1 MLQSILV
8 VLDASPS
15 AAAVKRGIRWGKALN
30 ALLVGLG
37 LVDEP
42 AIRRPEAESLGA
54 AYYERPRDTQVLEN
68 VRREVQA
75 VLERFSAECAAVGVA
90 CKTIE
95 NVGLPYAEILRES
108 KQYDLVLFGYG
119 THLRFRAGGRP
130 DETLWHVLKQGP
142 RPVVIVPE
150 KPAPGSS
157 VVIAYNGSPQADRAL
172 QAFQVSG
179 LDFGEEVHV
188 VTVDT
193 DHGETVSQN
202 ERAGEFLQLH
212 GLKAQSSMLKPK
224 GTVAQTILEEVRRR
238 QARLLVMGAYGH
250 STVREFILGSVTN
263 EILKDS
269 PVPVF
274 LCH

>member
-15 AAAVKRGIRWGKALN
+15 ASAVKQGIRWGKTLN

-37 LVDEP
+37 VVDEP

-75 VLERFSAECAAVGVA
+75 VLERFSAECAAAGVA

-108 KQYDLVLFGYG
+108 KQYDLVLFGYE

-157 VVIAYNGSPQADRAL
+157 VVIAFNGSPQADRAL
-172 QAFQVSG
+172 QAFQTSG
-179 LDFGEEVHV
+179 LDFGEEVHL
-188 VTVDT
+188 VTVDA
-193 DHGETVSQN
+193 DRGETVSQN
-202 ERAGEFLQLH
+202 ERAEEFLRLH
-212 GLKAQSSMLKPK
+212 GLKAQSSILKPA

-238 QARLLVMGAYGH
+238 QARLLVTGAYGH

>member
-1 MLQSILV
+1 MLQSILL

-15 AAAVKRGIRWGKALN
+15 ASAVELGIRWGKALN

-37 LVDEP
+37 IVDEP

-54 AYYERPRDTQVLEN
+54 AYYERPKDTQILEN
-68 VRREVQA
+68 VRREVQS
-75 VLERFSAECAAVGVA
+75 VLQRFSAECAAEGVA

-95 NVGLPYAEILRES
+95 NVGLPYAEILHES
-108 KQYDLVLFGYG
+108 KLYDLVLFGSE
-119 THLRFRAGGRP
+119 THLRLRPGGKP

-142 RPVVIVPE
+142 RPVVIAPV

-172 QAFQVSG
+172 QAFQASG
-179 LDFGEEVHV
+179 LDFGEELHV
-188 VTVDT
+188 VTVET
-193 DHGETVSQN
+193 DREESARQN
-202 ERAGEFLQLH
+202 ERAVEFLRLH
-212 GLKAQSSMLKPK
+212 NLKAQSSLLKPAD
-224 GTVAQTILEEVRRR
+224 TVAQTILKEVRRR

-263 EILKDS
+263 EVLNDS